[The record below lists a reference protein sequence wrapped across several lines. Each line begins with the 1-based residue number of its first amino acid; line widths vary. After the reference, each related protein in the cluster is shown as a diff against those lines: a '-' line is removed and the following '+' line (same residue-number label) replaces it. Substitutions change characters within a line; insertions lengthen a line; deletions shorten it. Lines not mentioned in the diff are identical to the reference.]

1 MNMMVGDLVKW
12 NDKTGVIIRI
22 FEQKV
27 WRTKDLGKSVDFTKI
42 NPEPFAEIMVSGS
55 SIKVPQV
62 DLQLVSS

>member
-1 MNMMVGDLVKW
+1 MSMVVGDLVKW

-27 WRTKDLGKSVDFTKI
+27 WRTENLGKSVDFNKI

-55 SIKVPQV
+55 AFKVPQV
-62 DLQLVSS
+62 DLQLVAG